1 MMLVLRQL
9 SAYISSRGIC
19 TGKLTGQFYV
29 LVARVCTGKLTG
41 GICTGKLT
49 GQFYVLVA
57 RVCKIDISFLEL
69 NLNVAQPPPNL
80 YVAEDI

>member
-9 SAYISSRGIC
+9 SAYIASR
-19 TGKLTGQFYV
+19 
-29 LVARVCTGKLTG
+29 

-69 NLNVAQPPPNL
+69 NLNVAQTPPNL
-80 YVAEDI
+80 YVAEEI